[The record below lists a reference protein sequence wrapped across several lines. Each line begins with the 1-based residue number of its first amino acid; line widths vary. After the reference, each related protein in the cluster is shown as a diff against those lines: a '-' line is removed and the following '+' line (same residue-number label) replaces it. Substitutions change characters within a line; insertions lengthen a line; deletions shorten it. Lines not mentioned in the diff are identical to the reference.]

1 MTVINTNTASINAQ
15 YNLNKVNQEMEK
27 AMEQLS
33 SGKRINSAADDA
45 AGLAISTRMESQIK
59 GLGQAMRNAADGQA
73 LIDTTEGAHQ
83 EVTNILQRMRELAVQ
98 SSNDTNVASDRANLQ
113 AEMDQLLS
121 EIDRISSQTT
131 WNGMSLLDGT
141 FGSKTLQVG
150 AEAGQTVSVG
160 IESVA
165 SNAIGSYTYEA
176 VGNVQVDTSGG
187 SIGAFTADTYTIS
200 GPKGNAN
207 VSALTGDTA
216 KEFTAAVNAVSHQTG
231 VTAKAETNL
240 LLSAAAVEGT
250 AALENVTGTVSVDLE
265 VNDVAITSASIT
277 STDLRNLRDA
287 INDISSQTG
296 VTAKMGSSNAAIIL
310 TDIDG
315 DDVKIDAFETDDNAT
330 ILGVAAL
337 KTDGST
343 IAGDDDADTTDEY
356 GFVTV
361 LKDTDGVSS
370 TGFDQVVVG
379 GSTTLSSTAAFDIT
393 GGAALS
399 GNDDNTAAG
408 HIKATTASGSLSAVS
423 TSSIRTVSEAQAAIT
438 MIDGALDMVS
448 ARRGDLG
455 AVSNRLDHTISN
467 LGNIQINIGASQS
480 RIQDADFAK
489 VTGDLT
495 KSQIMSQAATAML
508 AQANASKQ
516 GVLSLL
522 QG

>member
-1 MTVINTNTASINAQ
+1 M
-15 YNLNKVNQEMEK
+15 
-27 AMEQLS
+27 
-33 SGKRINSAADDA
+33 
-45 AGLAISTRMESQIK
+45 
-59 GLGQAMRNAADGQA
+59 
-73 LIDTTEGAHQ
+73 
-83 EVTNILQRMRELAVQ
+83 
-98 SSNDTNVASDRANLQ
+98 
-113 AEMDQLLS
+113 
-121 EIDRISSQTT
+121 
-131 WNGMSLLDGT
+131 
-141 FGSKTLQVG
+141 
-150 AEAGQTVSVG
+150 
-160 IESVA
+160 
-165 SNAIGSYTYEA
+165 
-176 VGNVQVDTSGG
+176 
-187 SIGAFTADTYTIS
+187 
-200 GPKGNAN
+200 
-207 VSALTGDTA
+207 
-216 KEFTAAVNAVSHQTG
+216 
-231 VTAKAETNL
+231 
-240 LLSAAAVEGT
+240 LLSAANLTNTNSAEK
-250 AALENVTGTVSVDLE
+250 VTGTVSVDLE

-315 DDVKIDAFETDDNAT
+315 DDVKIDAFETDDNGT

-337 KTDGST
+337 KADGST
-343 IAGDDDADTTDEY
+343 AAGAEQAAATDKF

-361 LKDTDGVSS
+361 LEDKSGGTA
-370 TGFDQVVVG
+370 GFSQVVVG

-393 GGAALS
+393 GGAAITA
-399 GNDDNTAAG
+399 DDAAAAG

-448 ARRGDLG
+448 SRRGDLG

>member
-59 GLGQAMRNAADGQA
+59 GLAQAMRNAADGQA

-98 SSNDTNVASDRANLQ
+98 SSNDTNVAGDRANLQ

-165 SNAIGSYTYEA
+165 SNAIGSFTYEA
-176 VGNVQVDTSGG
+176 VGNLQVDADGG

-207 VSALTGDTA
+207 ASALAGDTA
-216 KEFTAAVNAVSHQTG
+216 KEFAAAVNAVAHETG

-240 LLSAAAVEGT
+240 LLSAAAVTGT
-250 AALENVTGTVSVDLE
+250 AATENVTGTVSVALQ

-315 DDVKIDAFETDDNAT
+315 DDVKIDAFETDDDGT

-337 KTDGST
+337 KADGST
-343 IAGDDDADTTDEY
+343 YAGAEEAAATDKF

-361 LKDTDGVSS
+361 LEDKSGGTA
-370 TGFDQVVVG
+370 GFSQVVVG

-393 GGAALS
+393 GGAAIT
-399 GNDDNTAAG
+399 GDDATAAG